1 MKQKKEGREAMV
13 PLAADINRVYQGIQH
28 LQVAPTKEN
37 VAILFDTMSVLEE
50 LYKFVRERTENA
62 ADGNDSGE

>member
-1 MKQKKEGREAMV
+1 MET
-13 PLAADINRVYQGIQH
+13 LAADIDRVYQGIQH

-37 VAILFDTMSVLEE
+37 VTILFDTMSVLEE
-50 LYKFVRERTENA
+50 LYKYVKERAENA

>member
-1 MKQKKEGREAMV
+1 MES
-13 PLAADINRVYQGIQH
+13 LAADIDRVYQGIQH
-28 LQVAPTKEN
+28 LRVAPTKEN

>member
-1 MKQKKEGREAMV
+1 MET
-13 PLAADINRVYQGIQH
+13 LAADIDRVYQGIQH

-50 LYKFVRERTENA
+50 SYKYEKARAENA
-62 ADGNDSGE
+62 ADGNDSG